1 MDRRGYDYRNP
12 YGSKGGYVDS
22 RRDYR
27 QGDYNN
33 APMDYRGGDMR
44 IDYAQNRNDYN
55 DYNDYNMDYRRGYD
69 YYGTRDM
76 AMPFYQKNNRD
87 YAMDYRTDY
96 YRGTYGDTP
105 FEMMQYRQ
113 YDQRRDYD
121 IGRDYHSK
129 KLGRE
134 EIEMWSERLMQ
145 EVDKPHQDL
154 VGEHKVMQKAK
165 EMGIKFEE
173 YSPEEFYVVVMMMY
187 TDYCKTLGS
196 VNIDTYIRLA
206 KDWLEDKDSKLKGSE
221 KLSAYYKHI
230 IEAR

>member
-1 MDRRGYDYRNP
+1 MNRPRYDMRNP
-12 YGSKGGYVDS
+12 YGSRGGYVDS

-27 QGDYNN
+27 QEDYNRGYERK
-33 APMDYRGGDMR
+33 DYNQYG
-44 IDYAQNRNDYN
+44 NDYN
-55 DYNDYNMDYRRGYD
+55 DYNEMNRDYRRDYGSNYSRDYNMDY
-69 YYGTRDM
+69 
-76 AMPFYQKNNRD
+76 NRD
-87 YAMDYRTDY
+87 YNMDYRTDY

-113 YDQRRDYD
+113 YDQRMDY
-121 IGRDYHSK
+121 GMRNDYHSK

-154 VGEHKVMQKAK
+154 VGEHKIMQKAK
-165 EMGIKFEE
+165 EMGIKFED

>member
-1 MDRRGYDYRNP
+1 MNRTRGVMDMRNP
-12 YGSKGGYVDS
+12 YGSRGGYVDS

-27 QGDYNN
+27 QGDYTRGYDRR
-33 APMDYRGGDMR
+33 DYESGRR
-44 IDYAQNRNDYN
+44 DYN
-55 DYNDYNMDYRRGYD
+55 DYGNDYMVNKDPYNDYGMDYNRDYNMDY
-69 YYGTRDM
+69 
-76 AMPFYQKNNRD
+76 N
-87 YAMDYRTDY
+87 MDYRTDY

-113 YDQRRDYD
+113 YDQRRDY
-121 IGRDYHSK
+121 GMRNDYHSK

-134 EIEMWSERLMQ
+134 EIEMWSEKLMK

-154 VGEHKVMQKAK
+154 ISEHKVMQKAK
-165 EMGIKFEE
+165 DMGIKFDE

-206 KDWLEDKDSKLKGSE
+206 KDWLQDEDSKLKGSE
-221 KLSAYYKHI
+221 KLSAYYTHI
-230 IEAR
+230 INAR